1 MKTAAAAAANTTS
14 TTANNA
20 KGKNAPVM
28 AAAAAASSVATNNV
42 RLSRRDQE
50 HAPPPPLPP
59 GKQAKKHL
67 AASSQ
72 VTSPV
77 ATAQLNYN
85 TMTRRRMTSME
96 PNKVRKNKKNLLSNI
111 GDMTYIWRQIT
122 PTSLRCSFCV
132 RLTTPFN
139 LCPIYL
145 KLLVHVHL
153 LHWTCTR
160 SLK

>member
-1 MKTAAAAAANTTS
+1 MKTAAAAAANTSS

-20 KGKNAPVM
+20 KGKNAPT
-28 AAAAAASSVATNNV
+28 AATAAVTVATNNV

-50 HAPPPPLPP
+50 QAPPPPP

-67 AASSQ
+67 AAAASSQ

-96 PNKVRKNKKNLLSNI
+96 PNKVRIHVIFLMQNTRSSVNAYKKSLVKYCMYDIHLEMNKKNDSRVYAVFQTL
-111 GDMTYIWRQIT
+111 
-122 PTSLRCSFCV
+122 
-132 RLTTPFN
+132 
-139 LCPIYL
+139 
-145 KLLVHVHL
+145 
-153 LHWTCTR
+153 
-160 SLK
+160 

>member
-1 MKTAAAAAANTTS
+1 MKTAAAAAANTSS

-20 KGKNAPVM
+20 KGKNAPT
-28 AAAAAASSVATNNV
+28 AATAAVTVATNNV

-50 HAPPPPLPP
+50 QAPPPPP

-67 AASSQ
+67 AAAASSQ

-145 KLLVHVHL
+145 ELLML
-153 LHWTCTR
+153 LSLLYCTCTR
-160 SLK
+160 GLS

>member
-1 MKTAAAAAANTTS
+1 MKTAAAAAANTSS

-28 AAAAAASSVATNNV
+28 AGAAAASLATNNV

-111 GDMTYIWRQIT
+111 GDMTYIWSQIT

-139 LCPIYL
+139 LCLSYL
-145 KLLVHVHL
+145 KLLVHVQYKS
-153 LHWTCTR
+153 CTLGI
-160 SLK
+160 LK